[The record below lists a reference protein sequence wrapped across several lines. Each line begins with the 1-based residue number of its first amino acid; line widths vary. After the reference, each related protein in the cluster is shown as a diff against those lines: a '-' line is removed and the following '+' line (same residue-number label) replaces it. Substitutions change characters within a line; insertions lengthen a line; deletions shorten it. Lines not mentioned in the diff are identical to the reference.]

1 MNPHRLSAF
10 WCRLRVAVPDLRW
23 GLSRAAVYPAAP
35 RAKNERFRFAHNSRM
50 NHQHR
55 AAGADR
61 KAKQRGRDTQE
72 LGLRVYTLA
81 LRPIELARMR
91 ERFFRDHG
99 HDWSPS
105 ARRAHAE
112 KIGAISPAEV
122 NDQLTLEIP

>member
-1 MNPHRLSAF
+1 
-10 WCRLRVAVPDLRW
+10 
-23 GLSRAAVYPAAP
+23 
-35 RAKNERFRFAHNSRM
+35 M

-55 AAGADR
+55 AAGAER

-105 ARRAHAE
+105 A
-112 KIGAISPAEV
+112 
-122 NDQLTLEIP
+122 